1 MQITAKLVKSLNIQ
15 KMKTK
20 VSYPKNQI
28 NDDLVTGIDD
38 LRPNTDGETGDEVQL
53 RLQGLQVQSVK
64 IPIDEEEINDGINV
78 EIVMIAV
85 NAMITNGVLG
95 IETMIDPIEIT
106 RGLIEEIRIGLIE
119 IRIDLIEIRI
129 GLIVNQVTTIL
140 GNFSHIF
147 LEYSDRINARIFQV
161 PLL

>member
-1 MQITAKLVKSLNIQ
+1 M
-15 KMKTK
+15 KMK

-28 NDDLVTGIDD
+28 NGDLVTGTGV

-64 IPIDEEEINDGINV
+64 IPIDEEEINEGINV

-85 NAMITNGVLG
+85 NAMITNGALG

-106 RGLIEEIRIGLIE
+106 RGLIEIRIGLIE

-129 GLIVNQVTTIL
+129 GLIVNQVTTIR
-140 GNFSHIF
+140 GNFPHIF
-147 LEYSDRINARIFQV
+147 
-161 PLL
+161 

>member
-1 MQITAKLVKSLNIQ
+1 
-15 KMKTK
+15 MKTK

-64 IPIDEEEINDGINV
+64 IPIDEEEINEGINV

-85 NAMITNGVLG
+85 NAMITNGALG

-129 GLIVNQVTTIL
+129 GLIVNQVTTIR
-140 GNFSHIF
+140 GNFCIF
-147 LEYSDRINARIFQV
+147 FKSTQIA
-161 PLL
+161 

>member
-1 MQITAKLVKSLNIQ
+1 M
-15 KMKTK
+15 KMK
-20 VSYPKNQI
+20 VSYPKNQR
-28 NDDLVTGIDD
+28 NDDLVTGTDD

-64 IPIDEEEINDGINV
+64 IPIDEEEINEGINV
-78 EIVMIAV
+78 EIVMIAA
-85 NAMITNGVLG
+85 NAMITNGALG
-95 IETMIDPIEIT
+95 IETMIDLIEIT
-106 RGLIEEIRIGLIE
+106 RGLIEIRIGLIE

>member
-1 MQITAKLVKSLNIQ
+1 M
-15 KMKTK
+15 KMK

-28 NDDLVTGIDD
+28 NGDLVTGTGV
-38 LRPNTDGETGDEVQL
+38 LRPNTDGETGDEAQL
-53 RLQGLQVQSVK
+53 HLQGLQVQSVK
-64 IPIDEEEINDGINV
+64 ILIDGEEINDGINV

-85 NAMITNGVLG
+85 NAMITNGALG

-129 GLIVNQVTTIL
+129 GLIVNLVTTIR
-140 GNFSHIF
+140 GNFCIF
-147 LEYSDRINARIFQV
+147 FKIA
-161 PLL
+161 

>member
-1 MQITAKLVKSLNIQ
+1 M
-15 KMKTK
+15 KMK

-28 NDDLVTGIDD
+28 NGDLVTGTGV
-38 LRPNTDGETGDEVQL
+38 LRPNTDGETGDEVRL

-64 IPIDEEEINDGINV
+64 IPIDEEEINEGINV

-85 NAMITNGVLG
+85 NAMITNGALG

>member
-1 MQITAKLVKSLNIQ
+1 M
-15 KMKTK
+15 KMK

-28 NDDLVTGIDD
+28 NGDLVTGTGV
-38 LRPNTDGETGDEVQL
+38 LRPNTAGETEDEVRL

-64 IPIDEEEINDGINV
+64 IPIDEEEINEGINV

-85 NAMITNGVLG
+85 NAMITNGALG

-140 GNFSHIF
+140 GNFSAYF
-147 LEYSDRINARIFQV
+147 F
-161 PLL
+161 

>member
-1 MQITAKLVKSLNIQ
+1 M
-15 KMKTK
+15 KMK

-28 NDDLVTGIDD
+28 NDDLVTGTDD

-64 IPIDEEEINDGINV
+64 IPIDEEEINEGINV

-85 NAMITNGVLG
+85 NAMITNGALG

-106 RGLIEEIRIGLIE
+106 RGLIEIRIGLIE

-129 GLIVNQVTTIL
+129 GLIVNQVTTIR
-140 GNFSHIF
+140 GNFSVIF
-147 LEYSDRINARIFQV
+147 LRVLRLHKHALNSWIFQV

>member
-1 MQITAKLVKSLNIQ
+1 M
-15 KMKTK
+15 KMK

-28 NDDLVTGIDD
+28 NDDLVTGTDD

-85 NAMITNGVLG
+85 NAMITNGALG
-95 IETMIDPIEIT
+95 IETMIDLIEIT
-106 RGLIEEIRIGLIE
+106 RG
-119 IRIDLIEIRI
+119 LIEIRI
-129 GLIVNQVTTIL
+129 GLIVNQVTTIR
-140 GNFSHIF
+140 GNFPHIF
-147 LEYSDRINARIFQV
+147 
-161 PLL
+161 